1 MRLIQLVNFRKD
13 GNGISVGTNNNFICN
28 FNKPIIIPPKSSVC
42 LVHAEIN
49 NTANVAVDTGVE
61 YTSDDAALTAD
72 LTEETI
78 YPQELVYI
86 SIPTLP
92 IQSMQGQAEGGK
104 GRETTIIAPV
114 RSNNN
119 DQIFNTEISVDLHND
134 HDLVLTQMEVQILDT
149 DLDLKVFGAETGFR
163 QTIVLGIKSGCDCK
177 GQKYAY

>member
-1 MRLIQLVNFRKD
+1 
-13 GNGISVGTNNNFICN
+13 
-28 FNKPIIIPPKSSVC
+28 
-42 LVHAEIN
+42 
-49 NTANVAVDTGVE
+49 
-61 YTSDDAALTAD
+61 
-72 LTEETI
+72 
-78 YPQELVYI
+78 
-86 SIPTLP
+86 
-92 IQSMQGQAEGGK
+92 MQGQSEGGK
-104 GRETTIIAPV
+104 GRETTIIAPA